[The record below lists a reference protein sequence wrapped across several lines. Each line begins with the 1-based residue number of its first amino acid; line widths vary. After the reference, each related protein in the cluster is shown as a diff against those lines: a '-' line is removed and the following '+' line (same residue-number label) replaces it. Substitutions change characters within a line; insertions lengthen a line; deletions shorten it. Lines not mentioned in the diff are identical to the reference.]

1 MTDIDGTIREIASH
15 SWDPYWLGTQ
25 ITGRYWMDRATTMR
39 ILFCT
44 YVKGR
49 LTYLGTTLK
58 MDLGKLFSTDA
69 YYLARAKKVL
79 VMAIHLGLVD
89 IIQFQV

>member
-1 MTDIDGTIREIASH
+1 
-15 SWDPYWLGTQ
+15 
-25 ITGRYWMDRATTMR
+25 MDRATTMQ

-44 YVKGR
+44 YAKGR
-49 LTYLGTTLK
+49 LTYLSTMLK
-58 MDLGKLFSTDA
+58 MDLHSLFSINV

-89 IIQFQV
+89 VVQFRFGGVHAHIHMKFMSVYQLISLLLT

>member
-1 MTDIDGTIREIASH
+1 
-15 SWDPYWLGTQ
+15 
-25 ITGRYWMDRATTMR
+25 MDKATNMH

-44 YVKGR
+44 HAEGR
-49 LTYLGTTLK
+49 LTYLGTKLK
-58 MDLGKLFSTDA
+58 MDLHGLFSTDA

-89 IIQFQV
+89 IVQL